1 MCKTKNLL
9 NLFSAHTRWL
19 VACFLFGACI
29 LLIWPNSS
37 ADETDIYIPVDLEHI
52 PHGLI
57 ATNLLKGIEVRVRGP
72 KSVIDDLAKSEFRY
86 KLELPDAEVGV
97 KVIPIKK
104 EHIRL
109 PKELSI
115 IEVTPSFLTLQV
127 AREIKKELPVIVSF
141 SGKPASG
148 FFISDALAKPLS
160 VIIKG
165 PEHILSPMDKALTK
179 PIDVTGL
186 SESFQKEIALILPE
200 DLEKIAPSGVILG
213 KIVITEKIVT
223 RKFRDIVV
231 EGKNTSHAFSIAPP
245 LIEIEVKGPANI
257 LEQLQ
262 TEQGINVHVNLKN
275 LKPGVYVRRATITL
289 PLKTS
294 LVGVNPEI
302 FTIKIMEKRSRRFK
316 ENTRPT
322 NQR

>member
-1 MCKTKNLL
+1 M
-9 NLFSAHTRWL
+9 
-19 VACFLFGACI
+19 
-29 LLIWPNSS
+29 
-37 ADETDIYIPVDLEHI
+37 PVVLEHI
-52 PHGLI
+52 PPGLI
-57 ATNLLKGIEVRVRGP
+57 ATELQKGIEVRVRGP
-72 KSVIDDLAKSEFRY
+72 KSVIEGLSKSELRY
-86 KLELPDAEVGV
+86 KLELPDTEVGV

-115 IEVTPSFLTLQV
+115 IEVMPSFLTLHV
-127 AREIKKELPVIVSF
+127 VREIKKELPVIVSF
-141 SGKPASG
+141 SGNPASG

-200 DLEKIAPSGVILG
+200 GLEKIVPSGPILG
-213 KIVITEKIVT
+213 KIVITEMIVT
-223 RKFRDIVV
+223 RKFRNIVV
-231 EGKNTSHAFSIAPP
+231 QGENTPYAFSIAPP
-245 LIEIEVKGPANI
+245 VIEIEVKGPVNI
-257 LEQLQ
+257 LEKLQ
-262 TEQGINVHVNLKN
+262 TEAGIHVLVNLKD

-302 FTIKIMEKRSRRFK
+302 FTVKIMDKRTRNSKQHLKPNNTTEISRTK
-316 ENTRPT
+316 EFYYAFGY
-322 NQR
+322 